1 MSNGVEERSLADAV
15 HIVNIGPQLDAD
27 PDDVHPV
34 SPGSG
39 PGTARLVKNG
49 HLQSRQRILYL
60 NVDNL
65 NVECINLIKYTDHNL

>member
-15 HIVNIGPQLDAD
+15 HIVNIRPQLDAD
-27 PDDVHPV
+27 PDNVHPV

-39 PGTARLVKNG
+39 PGTARLVENG

-60 NVDNL
+60 NVDN
-65 NVECINLIKYTDHNL
+65 